1 MCTPRQFREFALEC
15 MHLAAETNDERQ
27 RQILLGMAARWMR
40 AAVQLEQSI
49 ELLDGDKRQLDDD
62 VPVVRKNDKA

>member
-1 MCTPRQFREFALEC
+1 
-15 MHLAAETNDERQ
+15 MHRAAETNDEEQ

-40 AAVQLEQSI
+40 AAVQVEQSSN